1 MPGSVLLEYNLT
13 SARGHGPAATMGNE
27 DYKPTHGVGGG
38 PRPDPE
44 FIKYWGPPSPF
55 YATSYNNA

>member
-1 MPGSVLLEYNLT
+1 VPGSVLLEYNLT

-27 DYKPTHGVGGG
+27 DYNPTHGVGGG

-44 FIKYWGPPSPF
+44 FLKYWAPPSPF
-55 YATSYNNA
+55 SVTSYNNA